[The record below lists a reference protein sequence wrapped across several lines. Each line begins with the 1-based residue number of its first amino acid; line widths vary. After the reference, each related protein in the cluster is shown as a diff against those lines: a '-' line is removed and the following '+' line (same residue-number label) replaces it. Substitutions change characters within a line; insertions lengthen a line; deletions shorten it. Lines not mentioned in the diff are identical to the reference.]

1 MPQDAFT
8 IALTA
13 SHLNNKLFNAR
24 VDRINQPTQDS
35 VVFYLRTQNKNEKL
49 ILSANAENAR
59 VSTTSDQ
66 KEAPLQAPAF
76 CMLLRKHLSH
86 ATIEHIEAV
95 KYERIVKIVFNTKNE
110 MRESGT
116 KIIYVEIMNKYS
128 NITLTEDG
136 KILGAIKQSQ
146 SIEGSRP
153 IFPGVTYKL
162 PNPQEKVEICDKE
175 KSILALSAF
184 NGCDFA
190 NYIFNTF
197 KGISK
202 LTATEIVYEFFN
214 KYDISIDDV
223 KLVKIE
229 DFYNHFYNF
238 YETCNFNPCIID
250 NDDMYEFFPID
261 YTSIPYDKNFHQDI
275 TDVIDKYYSDKESKR
290 EFNEIKRK
298 LLTHVKT
305 ADKKLQKKYQ
315 IALEKLLSCKN
326 MQQDRIYGEL
336 IISNLYR
343 ITDGLEKI
351 ELENFYSSDYEKVA
365 IKLDKNLTAKENAER
380 YFKKYNKEKKTVA
393 SVEPQIVELENS
405 LKYIQSLYDEI
416 DLCSSIVDFKEIT
429 EELVQANIIKLKKAN
444 GKKRE
449 EKSTYRTYN
458 YGGFDIFV
466 GRNNLQNTKLTTS
479 AERSDMW
486 LHTKDYH
493 SAHVII
499 KTEGR
504 VVPDE
509 VLLFAAEVCAFYS
522 KATKSDK
529 VPVDYTL
536 KKFVKRPSGLPLGMV
551 YYTDNKTILV
561 NPNAHLDFAIIK

>member
-8 IALTA
+8 IAVSA
-13 SHLNNKLFNAR
+13 SQLNDKLFNAR

-35 VVFYLRTQNKNEKL
+35 VVFYLRTKNKNEKL

-59 VSTTSDQ
+59 VSITSDQ

-86 ATIEHIEAV
+86 ATIDRIEAV

-110 MRESGT
+110 MRESGI

-128 NITLTEDG
+128 NITLTEND

-146 SIEGSRP
+146 SIEGARP

-162 PNPQEKVEICDKE
+162 PTPQEKVEICDKNQ
-175 KSILALSAF
+175 SLSALSAF
-184 NGCDFA
+184 EGADLSS
-190 NYIFNTF
+190 YIFNTF
-197 KGISK
+197 KGIAK
-202 LTATEIVYEFFN
+202 LTANEIVFSFFGKHDVN
-214 KYDISIDDV
+214 AVDI
-223 KLVKIE
+223 KLIKIE
-229 DFYNHFYNF
+229 DFYKHFYDF
-238 YETCNFNPCIID
+238 YETRNFNPCIID

-261 YTSIPYDKNFHQDI
+261 YTSIPYDKTFYQDI

-298 LLTHVKT
+298 LLTYVKA

-315 IALEKLLSCKN
+315 IALEKMLSCKN
-326 MQQDRIYGEL
+326 MQQDRICGEL

-343 ITDGLEKI
+343 LKGGETKV
-351 ELENFYSSDYEKVA
+351 ELENFYSPDYEKVT
-365 IKLDKNLTAKENAER
+365 INLDKNLSAKENAER

-429 EELVQANIIKLKKAN
+429 EELIQANIIKVKKTN

-449 EKSTYRTYN
+449 EKSAYRTYS

-466 GRNNLQNTKLTTS
+466 GRNNLQNTKLTAS
-479 AERSDMW
+479 AERNDMW

-499 KTEGR
+499 KTSGR
-504 VVPDE
+504 SVPDE
-509 VLLFAAEVCAFYS
+509 VLLYAAEICAFYS
-522 KATKSDK
+522 KASKSDK
-529 VPVDYTL
+529 VLVDYTL
-536 KKFVKRPSGLPLGMV
+536 KKFVKRPPGLPLGMV
-551 YYTDNKTILV
+551 TYTDNKTILV
-561 NPNAHLDFAIIK
+561 TPNAHLD